1 MADNFIQLGNS
12 NRGLML
18 NEYKGEY
25 SIAEAR
31 EAQDGK
37 IWMDFC
43 YPQFKQAPQDKAVP
57 KGVKLGPP
65 AQAYG
70 ILRQLLQQLEA
81 EMGTTNTPAAA
92 ASVMGGKVVED
103 DIPF

>member
-1 MADNFIQLGNS
+1 MSDNFIQIGNS

-25 SIAEAR
+25 SIVEAR

-37 IWMDFC
+37 RWMDFC
-43 YPQFKQAPQDKAVP
+43 YPQFRQEPQEKAVP

-65 AQAYG
+65 EQAAK
-70 ILRQLLQQLEA
+70 ILKQLLAMVQP
-81 EMGTTNTPAAA
+81 NSAAA
-92 ASVMGGKVVED
+92 AATMGGKVVD
-103 DIPF
+103 DDSIPF

>member
-1 MADNFIQLGNS
+1 MTDNFIKLGNS
-12 NRGLML
+12 NRGIML

-37 IWMDFC
+37 RWMDFC
-43 YPQFKQAPQDKAVP
+43 YPQFKQEPQEKAVP

-65 AQAYG
+65 EQAAK
-70 ILRQLLQQLEA
+70 ILKQLLAMVQP
-81 EMGTTNTPAAA
+81 NTPAAA
-92 ASVMGGKVVED
+92 ASVMGGTVVD
-103 DIPF
+103 DSEIPF

>member
-1 MADNFIQLGNS
+1 MTENFIQLGNS
-12 NRGLML
+12 NRGIML

-57 KGVKLGPP
+57 KAVRLGPP
-65 AQAYG
+65 DQTIK
-70 ILRQLLQQLEA
+70 ILKQLLA
-81 EMGTTNTPAAA
+81 MVHPNTPTTAAQTL
-92 ASVMGGKVVED
+92 GGKVVED
-103 DIPF
+103 DGIPF